1 MVRTAGL
8 RIILG
13 IVIVNKVYEKGT
25 KRVKFYLWIRF
36 VNIFWW
42 IRRLIGFLIGS
53 FLGDLALCTRSPSRF
68 IPLPEGTIVL

>member
-36 VNIFWW
+36 VNIFWR
-42 IRRLIGFLIGS
+42 IRRLGGFLLGS

-68 IPLPEGTIVL
+68 SPLPEGAIGL